1 MRVLNTLYVTSH
13 RAKLSTRKGSLL
25 VKDVEAQTR
34 IPMESLESVVLLGN
48 ASVTPPALAECAKRG
63 IAITALTRGGRIK
76 YRVVAGGSGNVL
88 LRMRQLEV
96 YNSPEASDVI
106 ARNIV
111 AGKVQNSRRLVNR
124 WMWDAD
130 PIDRRRLAT
139 YRDHLSDALQRL
151 AGASTGD
158 RIRGIEGDAAR
169 SYFRALSVAMEDTP
183 FPFKARIRRPPRDS
197 VNALLSFLYTLLT
210 NEMAGALEAVG
221 LDPQVGFLHR
231 ARPGRPSLALDL
243 IEELR
248 APHVDRFVVRL
259 LRRREISPEDGFT
272 LKPGGACYLTDDG
285 RRHVLSRYEAYREEV
300 IEHRLLDRAVP
311 RWSLP
316 QIQAT
321 LLARHLRGDL
331 EEYPPYLAAS

>member
-1 MRVLNTLYVTSH
+1 MRVLNTLYITSH

-25 VKDVEAQTR
+25 VKDVDTQTR
-34 IPMESLESVVLLGN
+34 VPMESLDAIVLLGN
-48 ASVTPPALAECAKRG
+48 ASVTPPALTECAKRG
-63 IAITALTRGGRIK
+63 VAITSLSRSGRVR

-88 LRMRQLEV
+88 LRMRQIEV
-96 YNSPEASDVI
+96 YNQPAATDAI

-111 AGKVQNSRRLVNR
+111 AGKIQNSRALINR
-124 WMWDAD
+124 WLWDAAPAD
-130 PIDRRRLAT
+130 KQRLDD
-139 YRDHLSDALQRL
+139 YRAHLTGALHRL

-169 SYFRALSVAMEDTP
+169 SYFRALSIVMENTP
-183 FPFKARIRRPPRDS
+183 FPFTARLRRPPRDP
-197 VNALLSFLYTLLT
+197 VNAVLSFLYTLMA

-221 LDPQVGFLHR
+221 IDPQIGFLHR

-248 APHVDRFVVRL
+248 APQVDRFVARL
-259 LRRREISPEDGFT
+259 LRRRELSPESDFEF
-272 LKPGGACYLTDDG
+272 KPGGACYLSGDG
-285 RRHVLSRYEAYREEV
+285 RRSLLAKYEDYREEV
-300 IEHRLLDRAVP
+300 VQHRLLDRSIP

-331 EEYPPYLAAS
+331 NEYPPFLTAT